1 MHDELG
7 GCLELGIKNSEY
19 LEENPAHLGG
29 DVGIFSLFSTM
40 AGPVDA
46 TFKSGKRWH
55 IYHNLSVIK
64 TFNKVEK
71 LDLQNEYD

>member
-1 MHDELG
+1 MMRLG

-46 TFKSGKRWH
+46 TVRSGKRWH
-55 IYHNLSVIK
+55 IYENLSVIK
-64 TFNKVEK
+64 TFNIVEK
-71 LDLQNEYD
+71 LDFQNEYD